1 MRKVER
7 SEMENTKNVKS
18 KAKDTGMMGSMDRRF
33 VLIVA
38 AIGVLVVALV
48 AIIKIQGSK
57 VPEVV
62 PYDYDLAEY
71 VTVPEYKDLPYYVT
85 QAAIT
90 DEELDTE
97 IENKLKSDSVTENI
111 EEGVVEDGD
120 TVNIAFEGRID
131 GETFDGGSSDSY
143 DITIGTTQ
151 MIDGFIEG
159 LIGKNIGETVTLDL
173 QFPDDYHA
181 TELAGKPV
189 VFDVTL
195 NYKKTTTVP
204 ELKDAYVKEHT
215 DYETVDEY
223 REGLRAELT
232 ESRQK
237 SLDSSMN
244 TEMWNYV
251 VENAEVLQYPDAEL
265 AEAMVAADQMES
277 TYRQQAASYGIE
289 WADYLSMFM
298 GTDEEGFNAM
308 KEEYAQNI
316 VKNEMVLYSIAR
328 AEKLE
333 LTEKEYKERIAE
345 ILESSDLTEE
355 SFQEYYGQT
364 IREYADA
371 NDWKTSFLMEKV
383 YDRIRELG
391 KEVTKD
397 EYDAVIAER
406 KANGT
411 DAEGVTVG
419 EGSGN

>member
-204 ELKDAYVKEHT
+204 ELTDAYVKEHT

-333 LTEKEYKERIAE
+333 HTEKEYKERIAE
-345 ILESSDLTEE
+345 ILESSDLT
-355 SFQEYYGQT
+355 
-364 IREYADA
+364 
-371 NDWKTSFLMEKV
+371 
-383 YDRIRELG
+383 
-391 KEVTKD
+391 
-397 EYDAVIAER
+397 
-406 KANGT
+406 
-411 DAEGVTVG
+411 
-419 EGSGN
+419 